1 MLYSFAFLL
10 DPRAKMKGLNK
21 LPESL
26 SIFVGTDHSTYYT
39 YVHLEL
45 TNFFKKYEAKFGD
58 VRLQRASQPVYGI
71 SKKKSA
77 WVTFLAL
84 LILPLNMLLLLL

>member
-45 TNFFKKYEAKFGD
+45 TNLFKKYEAKFGD

-71 SKKKSA
+71 RKS
-77 WVTFLAL
+77 
-84 LILPLNMLLLLL
+84 LPGSHFWHF